1 KGCWNTQYQSN
12 KPASLIP
19 ASELLETI
27 LDQGNDVTFLGGEPL
42 QQIGN
47 LSWLVDKLNQYGVHI
62 MLYTGY
68 ELEEIEADPP
78 KRELCQ
84 KVDIL
89 IPGRY
94 RDELRDTNLLWRGSQ
109 NQPLIY
115 LHNPQQTKDENQVEI
130 TIEPDGSVTCLGY
143 PSEELIKHIN
153 SLDHISL

>member
-1 KGCWNTQYQSN
+1 M
-12 KPASLIP
+12 
-19 ASELLETI
+19 
-27 LDQGNDVTFLGGEPL
+27 TFLGGEPL

-47 LSWLVDKLNQYGVHI
+47 LSWLVDELKQHDIHI

-68 ELEEIEADPP
+68 ELDEIEADPL
-78 KRELCQ
+78 KKELCQ

-94 RDELRDTNLLWRGSQ
+94 KDELRDTNLLWRGSQ

-115 LHNPQQTKDENQVEI
+115 LHDSQQTKDENQVEI

-143 PSEELIKHIN
+143 PSEKLIEHIR
-153 SLDHISL
+153 SLDHIGL